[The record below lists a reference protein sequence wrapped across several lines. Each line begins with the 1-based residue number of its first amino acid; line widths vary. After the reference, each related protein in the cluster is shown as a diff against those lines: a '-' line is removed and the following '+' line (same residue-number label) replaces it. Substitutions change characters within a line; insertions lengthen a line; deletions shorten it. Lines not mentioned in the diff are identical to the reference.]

1 MGLIPQLTDAG
12 KAMMIR
18 AMTGSTLNFTA
29 IKIGDANAPSAL
41 KSGDYWY
48 DTENQTLNQYM
59 DTWTES
65 AAGITVGSSEPT
77 NPEIGDLWYNPSV
90 GALYKCTNG
99 WVQESGAN
107 ITCATSAPENPNVG
121 DYWYDTANNI
131 FYVRS
136 RLWSNATGVRISVRA
151 DEPTNPSVGGY
162 WYDTTEEKLK
172 ICSGGWQDT
181 DIPVAAEPPAEAKIG
196 DFWYDTENSVL
207 KVCGGTEEEKTWS
220 GAGKN
225 CPQTQPSSPAFGD
238 VWYDAEN
245 SVIQEYK
252 AIWTDDTEHNFTY
265 SQTVPEDPQEGDWW
279 YDTTLHVYVQQW
291 TRDTGRTFTYG
302 AVAAANAKENDW
314 WYSTTNDTLYT
325 YGRVMALD
333 DTDTFAY
340 SATRPA
346 IAFDGDFWYDTG
358 RNILMEYAS
367 GWFIVEDI
375 AFTYGASP
383 ARTPDAG
390 DWWYNTS
397 SQQLYEY
404 NGAQWVA
411 NYATITCS
419 ISQPNTPEALTDL
432 LDPIMTAPIT
442 EILKGS
448 NYVSLTAM
456 LSNMDLTEGFKW
468 SETGVFAQIDN
479 EEPELYAYCNAG
491 DLYDYIPDNTCGR
504 NINETF
510 TLLVMVGDAESVS
523 ATIGE
528 ASVYATKAELNDH
541 IRDSENP
548 HQVTAEQVGLGNVEN
563 KAPSDMTVNFT
574 EAAKLEDVKT
584 GEKLSTLFGKI
595 KKAISTLILHLKA
608 ENPHQITASKISA
621 AAANHAHYVSGV
633 FTGNGT
639 QKRLI
644 SLDFTPSAVILCNGR
659 GMTGDDIDGV
669 CGGIAVGAHGLRSRQ
684 CTVVSHETTW
694 SNSDTA
700 LLITTNG
707 FYVNYYSSTKV
718 STNKSGE
725 TYRYIAFK

>member
-333 DTDTFAY
+333 DTDTFSY

-346 IAFDGDFWYDTG
+346 IAFDGDYWYDTG

-383 ARTPDAG
+383 ARTPNAG

-468 SETGVFAQIDN
+468 SETGVFAQIDDG
-479 EEPELYAYCNAG
+479 EPELYAYCNAG

-541 IRDSENP
+541 VRNAENP
-548 HQVTAEQVGLGNVEN
+548 HQVTAAQVGLGNVQN
-563 KAPSDMTVNFT
+563 KAPSDMTVEFT
-574 EAAKLEDVKT
+574 EAKTLEDVKT
-584 GEKLSTLFGKI
+584 GEKLSSLFGKI
-595 KKAISTLILHLKA
+595 KKAINTLILHLKA